1 MAARDDAIDFLRQ
14 FGLDSLITNLDDALK
29 DDPTIFSGQ
38 YGQERMF
45 RSIKDTVLYKTRFA
59 GMALREKN
67 GYKPISEKDYL
78 AIEKEFDQTLRTNG
92 MPKGFYDKQE
102 DFASFIGNDVRA
114 DELNTRIQQG
124 YKAVYDTEPGTKEE
138 LKRLYGL
145 EDNDI
150 AAFLIDPTRFKQ
162 SEAVKKAEAARRA
175 NAAREQGMQLTAA
188 QSEELVNRGIGQA
201 TAQQGF
207 QQLAATQEL
216 FNAMTAGETAITQ
229 EEQIA
234 GVFGTNAEA
243 RKKIEDRK
251 RKRTAAFQQG
261 GSLLASQT
269 GNIGLGTVGQ
279 QHTTKQC
286 ANLSLDPDGE
296 TLLTAPLVSD
306 CKTGCKY
313 VAITALRCDVDLRR
327 VPYVK
332 L

>member
-14 FGLDSLITNLDDALK
+14 FGLDSLIGLLDADLK
-29 DDPTIFSGQ
+29 KDPTIFDGEFGQ
-38 YGQERMF
+38 DRMF

-114 DELNTRIQQG
+114 DELDARIQQG
-124 YKAVYDTEPGTKEE
+124 YKAVYDTEPGVKDE

-145 EDNDI
+145 EDKEI

-162 SEAVKKAEAARRA
+162 SEAIKKAEAARRA
-175 NAAREQGMQLTAA
+175 NAAREQGLQINAA
-188 QSEELVNRGIGQA
+188 QSEELVARGIGQS

-234 GVFGTNAEA
+234 GTFGTNAA
-243 RKKIEDRK
+243 AAQRIAQRQAK
-251 RKRTAAFQQG
+251 RKAAFAEG
-261 GSLLASQT
+261 GGLTEAKEGIT
-269 GNIGLGTVGQ
+269 GLRTVGQ
-279 QHTTKQC
+279 
-286 ANLSLDPDGE
+286 
-296 TLLTAPLVSD
+296 
-306 CKTGCKY
+306 
-313 VAITALRCDVDLRR
+313 
-327 VPYVK
+327 
-332 L
+332 

>member
-14 FGLDSLITNLDDALK
+14 FGLDSLITNLDAALQ

-45 RSIKDTVLYKTRFA
+45 RAINTTELYKKRFA

-67 GYKPISEKDYL
+67 GYKPISEQDYL

-114 DELNTRIQQG
+114 DELDARIQQG
-124 YKAVYDTEPGTKEE
+124 YKAVYDTEPGVKDE

-145 EDNDI
+145 EDKEI

-162 SEAVKKAEAARRA
+162 SEAIKKAEAARRA
-175 NAAREQGMQLTAA
+175 NAAREQGLQINAA
-188 QSEELVNRGIGQA
+188 QSEELVARGIGQS

-234 GVFGTNAEA
+234 GTFGTNAA
-243 RKKIEDRK
+243 AAQRIAQRQAK
-251 RKRTAAFQQG
+251 RKAAFAEG
-261 GSLLASQT
+261 GGLTEAKEGIT
-269 GNIGLGTVGQ
+269 GLRTVGQ
-279 QHTTKQC
+279 
-286 ANLSLDPDGE
+286 
-296 TLLTAPLVSD
+296 
-306 CKTGCKY
+306 
-313 VAITALRCDVDLRR
+313 
-327 VPYVK
+327 
-332 L
+332 

>member
-1 MAARDDAIDFLRQ
+1 MSARDDAIDFLRQ
-14 FGLDSLITNLDDALK
+14 FGLESLITNLDAALQ

-45 RSIKDTVLYKTRFA
+45 RAVKDTPLYKKRFA

-67 GYKPISEKDYL
+67 GYKPISEQDYL

-102 DFASFIGNDVRA
+102 DFALFIGNDVRA
-114 DELNTRIQQG
+114 DELDTRIQQG
-124 YKAVYDTEPGTKEE
+124 YKAVYDTEPGVKDE

-188 QSEELVNRGIGQA
+188 QSEELFTRGVSQS

-207 QQLAATQEL
+207 QALAQTQEL
-216 FNAMTAGETAITQ
+216 FATTTAETASGQQAITQ

-243 RKKIEDRK
+243 RKKIETRK
-251 RKRTAAFQQG
+251 RKRTAAFEQG

-269 GNIGLGTVGQ
+269 GNIGLGTAGQ
-279 QHTTKQC
+279 QH
-286 ANLSLDPDGE
+286 G
-296 TLLTAPLVSD
+296 
-306 CKTGCKY
+306 
-313 VAITALRCDVDLRR
+313 
-327 VPYVK
+327 
-332 L
+332 